1 MKINQQKQIKAF
13 LTEEFGTTRNLQSNR
28 QHMLCVLRLWRF
40 LCLKRRRAGLMHIL
54 EVKLW
59 FCGVSRGPFVCPD
72 FRHFAA
78 TVLVEILGGL

>member
-13 LTEEFGTTRNLQSNR
+13 LTEEFGTIRNLQSNR

-40 LCLKRRRAGLMHIL
+40 LCLKRRRARLTHIL
-54 EVKLW
+54 RSEAMFLR
-59 FCGVSRGPFVCPD
+59 VSRGPFACPD